1 MFIGIDVSKARLDIA
16 TLSSSGKDTAGT
28 LLPVGLDNNQTA
40 IDSFI
45 QAIRAHLPQEP
56 DNPFLVVVEATG
68 GYQAPLV
75 AALALAKIPIAVVNP
90 RQVRD
95 FARASGQLAKT
106 DKCDAFV
113 LARFAMVMRPPE
125 RPLADAETE
134 LLRAQ
139 LDRRSQIVAMITQ
152 EKNRLSQVHLPLS
165 IRSEIQKHI
174 VFLQQQL
181 SAANKDLLERIS
193 KSTLFQEKSEL
204 LRSAPGVGP
213 AVSATLLSCLP
224 ELGTLCRKKIAA
236 LVGVAPFAHDSGKM
250 RGQRSIWGGRSSVR
264 TALYMAALVAVR
276 RNEMLRGYYEQLLGR
291 GKAKKVALVAC
302 MRKLLTILNAILKAK
317 VPFTQNKIELPSAIG
332 A

>member
-1 MFIGIDVSKARLDIA
+1 MFIGIDVSKARLDIS
-16 TLSSSGKDTAGT
+16 TLTEMGKNTAGT
-28 LLPVGLDNNQTA
+28 LLPTAVDNSEPGITSLVAA
-40 IDSFI
+40 ILQQRE
-45 QAIRAHLPQEP
+45 QAPQATT
-56 DNPFLVVVEATG
+56 LVVVEATG

-75 AALALAKIPIAVVNP
+75 AALALAKIPVAVVNP

-113 LARFAMVMRPPE
+113 LARFALVMRPPE

-134 LLRAQ
+134 RLRAQ

-174 VFLQQQL
+174 DFLEQQL
-181 SAANKDLLERIS
+181 SAANKDLLEQIK
-193 KSTLFQEKSEL
+193 KSALFHEKAEL
-204 LRSAPGVGP
+204 LKSAPGVGP

-236 LVGVAPFAHDSGKM
+236 LVGVAPFAHDSGKT
-250 RGQRSIWGGRSSVR
+250 RGVRSIWGGRSSVR
-264 TALYMAALVAVR
+264 AALYMATLVAVR
-276 RNEMLRGYYEQLLGR
+276 RNETLRQYYEQLLSR

-317 VPFTQNKIELPSAIG
+317 VPFKKQTLTA
-332 A
+332 